1 MTRTALI
8 VVDVQYDFLPH
19 GSLAIP
25 DGDRILSPINKLLDV
40 EEGWDWTIVVASQ
53 DYHPPGHISFASTHD
68 AQPFTSRIV
77 TDVHDRTYEQMMWPD
92 HCIVGTHGV
101 EIHED
106 VNECLRCWKGEK
118 RIACHKCLEAYSAF
132 EGYLLAPESTTSS
145 DTTPDQ
151 PVDPPVSSRETELAR
166 YLFLNRIQKVVVV
179 GLALDYCVKS
189 TALSSLEAGFPT
201 AVFLPGTAGT
211 SVEGETTAISAVKE
225 KGGVVVIEKELRKWI
240 Q

>member
-77 TDVHDRTYEQMMWPD
+77 TDVHGRTYEQMMWPD
-92 HCIVGTHGV
+92 HC
-101 EIHED
+101 
-106 VNECLRCWKGEK
+106 
-118 RIACHKCLEAYSAF
+118 IACHKCLEAYSAF

-145 DTTPDQ
+145 DATHDR

-166 YLFLNRIQKVVVV
+166 YLSLNRIQKVVVV
-179 GLALDYCVKS
+179 GLALDYCVQS